1 VYGGV
6 IDSLADAWTRENSK
20 EVSRWQCGGE
30 ASKAGVG
37 DFRKPAHPG
46 QTRHEALR
54 VGACLLDAIHGP
66 YAVHR
71 TQYTRKSSPQ
81 HGTPATAAPH
91 AAPDSPRST
100 NSNLGIAPHHPIEPP
115 ALCIYPHFCPHTS
128 PSQCTPMPA
137 TDFAAAQERIAA
149 RRAQRA
155 AHARLPQ
162 HETPSGRV
170 LSRLP
175 FPLNTLGGA
184 SISTWNALKG
194 REGTKPEFRVG
205 QVDAELLDEELL
217 ALLKGQAGE
226 GLKYFGSHLA
236 DTYSAEILLGLRLI
250 LFKLSIWNNNSSYGA
265 HLQGLRY
272 TDARS
277 PSPARPP
284 PKPWQ
289 KAAYG
294 LITIGGRYAWTKWEE
309 YLLASSEDYTRPESA
324 GLKFAS
330 RITEYANSA
339 HDIASLS
346 SFLVFLVNG
355 RYRTL
360 TDRLLRLR
368 LTPSSHSASREV
380 SFEYLNRQ
388 LVWHAFTE
396 FLLFLLPLV
405 GISRWRRILGRT
417 WRKLQTSF
425 LSLIGRAPTNIASA
439 DDEDAKPAGELAFL
453 PERTCAI
460 CYRDQNP
467 TTASEA
473 DIMAQSSGGGGVVGS
488 AATDITNP
496 YEAIPCGCVY
506 CFACIAQRI
515 ANEEGEG
522 WTCLRCGE
530 LVKECKPWD
539 GDVLDERTEKQ
550 GQKSVGFVTVGGVGE
565 REDEDEDEKAKTLR
579 EVDPMPEEDDI
590 SGVSVSEESRIGL
603 DSTRGLGLDLG
614 ESLALTESQE
624 WARESEDQSSDEQS
638 EEYDED
644 EEEEGEE
651 LGFEE

>member
-1 VYGGV
+1 
-6 IDSLADAWTRENSK
+6 
-20 EVSRWQCGGE
+20 
-30 ASKAGVG
+30 
-37 DFRKPAHPG
+37 
-46 QTRHEALR
+46 
-54 VGACLLDAIHGP
+54 
-66 YAVHR
+66 
-71 TQYTRKSSPQ
+71 
-81 HGTPATAAPH
+81 
-91 AAPDSPRST
+91 
-100 NSNLGIAPHHPIEPP
+100 
-115 ALCIYPHFCPHTS
+115 
-128 PSQCTPMPA
+128 MPA
-137 TDFAAAQERIAA
+137 ADFAAAQQRIAA

-155 AHARLPQ
+155 AAAQRANQ
-162 HETPSGRV
+162 ESTQTSRA

-175 FPLNTLGGA
+175 FPFGRLGTA
-184 SISTWNALKG
+184 WDAIKG
-194 REGTKPEFRVG
+194 REGTRPEFRVG

-217 ALLKGQAGE
+217 ELLKGQVGE
-226 GLKYFGSHLA
+226 GLKHFGSHIS
-236 DTYSAEILLGLRLI
+236 DNWTPEILLSLRLI
-250 LFKLSIWNNNSSYGA
+250 LFKLSIWDQNASYGA

-277 PSPARPP
+277 NAPNRPP

-309 YLLASSEDYTRPESA
+309 YLLSAQEDYTRPESPQ
-324 GLKFAS
+324 LKLFSAL
-330 RITEYANSA
+330 TERLNSA
-339 HDIASLS
+339 HDFASLA

-355 RYRTL
+355 RYRTI

-368 LTPSSHSASREV
+368 LTPSSHSTSREV

-417 WRKLQTSF
+417 WRKLRTAF
-425 LSLIGRAPTNIASA
+425 LNLLGRSPKGVDG
-439 DDEDAKPAGELAFL
+439 DDEEASTGGELGFL

-467 TTASEA
+467 TTQSEA
-473 DIMAQSSGGGGVVGS
+473 DIMASSAGGGGVVGS

-496 YEAIPCGCVY
+496 YEAMPCGCIY
-506 CFACIAQRI
+506 CFACLAQRI

-530 LVKECKPWD
+530 VVKECKPWT
-539 GDVLDERTEKQ
+539 GDILEPEPRRGERPESRDASGNVKM
-550 GQKSVGFVTVGGVGE
+550 VGFATPAQSAT
-565 REDEDEDEKAKTLR
+565 DEEKAALR
-579 EVDPMPEEDDI
+579 EIDPMPDMDDTHDREAMEDDRL
-590 SGVSVSEESRIGL
+590 EK
-603 DSTRGLGLDLG
+603 TRGLDLG
-614 ESLALTESQE
+614 DSLAFTESSE
-624 WARESEDQSSDEQS
+624 WARASEETDSDEDQQS

-651 LGFEE
+651 LGGFDYDQ

>member
-1 VYGGV
+1 
-6 IDSLADAWTRENSK
+6 
-20 EVSRWQCGGE
+20 
-30 ASKAGVG
+30 
-37 DFRKPAHPG
+37 
-46 QTRHEALR
+46 
-54 VGACLLDAIHGP
+54 
-66 YAVHR
+66 
-71 TQYTRKSSPQ
+71 
-81 HGTPATAAPH
+81 
-91 AAPDSPRST
+91 
-100 NSNLGIAPHHPIEPP
+100 
-115 ALCIYPHFCPHTS
+115 
-128 PSQCTPMPA
+128 MPA
-137 TDFAAAQERIAA
+137 ADFAAAQERIAA

-155 AHARLPQ
+155 AHSRPH
-162 HETPSGRV
+162 HESSTSASGRAV
-170 LSRLP
+170 SRLP
-175 FPLNTLGGA
+175 YPLNRLGGA
-184 SISTWNALKG
+184 GISTWNALKG
-194 REGTKPEFRVG
+194 REGTRPEFRVG

-217 ALLKGQAGE
+217 VLLKGQAGE

-236 DTYSAEILLGLRLI
+236 DTYTPEILLALRLI

-277 PSPARPP
+277 SSPARPP

-294 LITIGGRYAWTKWEE
+294 MITIGGRYAWTKWEE
-309 YLLASSEDYTRPESA
+309 YLLASSEDYTRPESPALQLA
-324 GLKFAS
+324 G

-368 LTPSSHSASREV
+368 LTPTSHSASREV

-417 WRKLQTSF
+417 WRKLKTSF
-425 LSLIGRAPTNIASA
+425 LALIGRAPSSDPS
-439 DDEDAKPAGELAFL
+439 DDDAKPQGELAFL

-473 DIMAQSSGGGGVVGS
+473 DIIAQSSGGGGVVGS

-496 YEAIPCGCVY
+496 YETIPCGCIY
-506 CFACIAQRI
+506 CFACLAQRI

-522 WTCLRCGE
+522 WTCLRCGAQ
-530 LVKECKPWD
+530 VKECQPWN
-539 GDVLDERTEKQ
+539 GDILDDRPTHGRD
-550 GQKSVGFVTVGGVGE
+550 GQKSVGFATAGDDGNGDDDHDGE
-565 REDEDEDEKAKTLR
+565 AKSRQLR
-579 EVDPMPEEDDI
+579 VVDPMPEEEDI
-590 SGVSVSEESRIGL
+590 SGATPSEEARMGL
-603 DSTRGLGLDLG
+603 EGTRGLDLG
-614 ESLALTESQE
+614 ESLALAESQE
-624 WARESEDQSSDEQS
+624 WARASEEHSSDDEQS

-651 LGFEE
+651 LDYDM